1 MRRCALDAQ
10 TRGRRALVS
19 AGGAASSA
27 RSVRTA
33 AAFCERSRAR
43 GICPGGREGERSR
56 PGVGRWT
63 GTSGCSGDG
72 GVAVVW
78 VSHTHE
84 LSPASG
90 SPQLDRACSYDFPR
104 EDPPQGPLGSAFP
117 RAASETEAT
126 CVPHPGLAVTDAPP
140 AARCHVL
147 CSGETAPVG
156 DTCAPS
162 PRSAALP
169 AAHAGA
175 AARAGPP
182 FPGRLGLESA
192 DEREGLRRGRDG
204 VAPPPPPAMGSRGR
218 HGSRHRGVDARAA
231 SSVHRQRKGPRW
243 ASRPRRALTGS
254 PMPPAWNVLELLHS
268 FPSVCDSAGGLAPRV
283 PRD

>member
-1 MRRCALDAQ
+1 M
-10 TRGRRALVS
+10 
-19 AGGAASSA
+19 
-27 RSVRTA
+27 VR
-33 AAFCERSRAR
+33 
-43 GICPGGREGERSR
+43 
-56 PGVGRWT
+56 
-63 GTSGCSGDG
+63 
-72 GVAVVW
+72 

-90 SPQLDRACSYDFPR
+90 SPQLDRACSYDFLR
-104 EDPPQGPLGSAFP
+104 EDPPQGALGSAFP

-126 CVPHPGLAVTDAPP
+126 CVPRPGLAVTDAPP

-204 VAPPPPPAMGSRGR
+204 VAP
-218 HGSRHRGVDARAA
+218 
-231 SSVHRQRKGPRW
+231 
-243 ASRPRRALTGS
+243 RPRPPWGHGAVTVPVTGES
-254 PMPPAWNVLELLHS
+254 TPEPPLQ
-268 FPSVCDSAGGLAPRV
+268 CTDSGRDRDGLPGPATP
-283 PRD
+283 